1 MLFSGTSQKRKYL
14 NSQIPV
20 VDFYTIIAD
29 GERTKMNAQNQRNL
43 KENLKKISEQ
53 SLSIIYSISDHTNE
67 TWKAAYKINNWAHD
81 SLKYMN
87 HDIIDYKSIANSDSW
102 GEYAESRKQELN

>member
-1 MLFSGTSQKRKYL
+1 
-14 NSQIPV
+14 
-20 VDFYTIIAD
+20 
-29 GERTKMNAQNQRNL
+29 MNAQNQRNL

-53 SLSIIYSISDHTNE
+53 SLSIIYSISDHTNK
-67 TWKAAYKINNWAHD
+67 TWKAAYKINNLAHD

-87 HDIIDYKSIANSDSW
+87 HDIIDYKSIAKSDDW